1 MVRINPLAPTSAPE
15 TINTL
20 LRITNPAAQAA
31 SPEKLFSKAI
41 TTGISA
47 PPIGITKRTPNIKAK
62 EQIRINSST
71 LLKLDNPRAIISNPT
86 STRESK
92 SKELTI
98 CCPL

>member
-1 MVRINPLAPTSAPE
+1 M
-15 TINTL
+15 
-20 LRITNPAAQAA
+20 
-31 SPEKLFSKAI
+31 

-86 STRESK
+86 STRESR